1 VLAARLV
8 DGAALPHAV
17 ESARG
22 ELLEWGSHE
31 ETLDVVD
38 TAVRL
43 AATDEDDYAASGR
56 VGHVGIE
63 TPDDH
68 GKGWVAE
75 EALGIGLYC
84 ALRHQDDFAAA
95 VRAAANISGDSD
107 STASIAGAICGA
119 HLGAAAIP
127 ETWVERVQNRALLI
141 ELADRLDALARGER
155 A

>member
-1 VLAARLV
+1 VARLL
-8 DGAALPHAV
+8 DGAAMPHAV

-22 ELLEWGSHE
+22 ELLEWGGHE

-43 AATDEDDYAASGR
+43 AATDEDDYAAIGR
-56 VGHVGIE
+56 IGHVGIE

-75 EALGIGLYC
+75 EALGIGLFC

-127 ETWVERVQNRALLI
+127 EMWVERVQDRALLI